1 MKLNKERFDV
11 TDRVTIITGAGQGL
25 GREYALAF
33 AAEGA
38 IPVLA
43 EINEANLE
51 SVRSEIEAAGGKCL
65 AVPTDVADESSTKA
79 LAAATLDAYGRID
92 VLVNNA
98 AVFAS
103 LPQRAFD
110 DIPVDEWKK
119 VMDVNIT
126 GSYLCACAVAP
137 AMREARKGRI
147 INISSGTVPQ
157 GAPGFMHYVTSKSA
171 IIGMTRVMARELSDF
186 DINVNTL
193 MPGYTTTEVEHASMN
208 DDLHTFIQNKRLV
221 KREGTPDD
229 LVGALMFLASPASSF
244 VSGQTIAVC
253 GGEVMI

>member
-51 SVRSEIEAAGGKCL
+51 SVPLRDRGRRRQMPRG
-65 AVPTDVADESSTKA
+65 VPTDVADAASTEA
-79 LAAATLDAYGRID
+79 LAAATLDAFGRID

-126 GSYLCACAVAP
+126 GSYLCARAVAP
-137 AMREARKGRI
+137 AMREARKGQI
-147 INISSGTVPQ
+147 INISSGT
-157 GAPGFMHYVTSKSA
+157 GAPGCARFHALCDVEVRHYRDDPGDGPANSA
-171 IIGMTRVMARELSDF
+171 ILTS
-186 DINVNTL
+186 T
-193 MPGYTTTEVEHASMN
+193 
-208 DDLHTFIQNKRLV
+208 
-221 KREGTPDD
+221 
-229 LVGALMFLASPASSF
+229 
-244 VSGQTIAVC
+244 
-253 GGEVMI
+253 